1 MRKRKKRK
9 EKKKKKKKGRRGFLN
24 PGWKMGGSL
33 NPGNTAAAIVCRG
46 SLNKYLSPRKRWYYL
61 FMELEGRTEN
71 RCLDSFQEF
80 LKRTSEIFRGEKK
93 KKEITRPVKY
103 RIRITIRNSIRVF
116 DTRSG

>member
-1 MRKRKKRK
+1 
-9 EKKKKKKKGRRGFLN
+9 
-24 PGWKMGGSL
+24 MGGSL

-80 LKRTSEIFRGEKK
+80 LKRTSEIFRGERK
-93 KKEITRPVKY
+93 KKENNESGEISNSDL
-103 RIRITIRNSIRVF
+103 TIRNSIRVF